1 MPLIHVLGP
10 SSTAWLR
17 LLGAACALW
26 AVARPALSARSRPAL
41 AEAIGLGIA
50 SAGMSTLFLGAIAR
64 IPLGL
69 ATAIEFIGPLAVAIA
84 ASRRL
89 LDAVWAA
96 LAGAGVVLL
105 TLKGWAWS
113 GDPLGIGLA
122 ACAAACF
129 GAYIVLT
136 KRVGQAFEGLQGLTV
151 SLTAAAL
158 AATPLGLGSM
168 RAAAPLWAVA
178 AAMALGLLSPVLP
191 FCLELLALRRM
202 SAQRF
207 GILTSADPAVSA
219 LVGWIVLGQTLDGRM
234 LLGIACV
241 VAASL
246 GAIAASSR
254 SP

>member
-1 MPLIHVLGP
+1 MPLIRLLGP
-10 SSTAWLR
+10 SSIAWLR
-17 LLGAACALW
+17 LLGAACAMW

-41 AEAIGLGIA
+41 GDAIGLGVV
-50 SAGMSTLFLGAIAR
+50 SAGTSTLFLWAIAR

-84 ASRRL
+84 ASRRP
-89 LDAVWAA
+89 LDAVWVA

-105 TLKGWAWS
+105 TLKGWTWS

-122 ACAAACF
+122 ACAAVCF
-129 GAYIVLT
+129 AAYIVLT

-158 AATPLGLGSM
+158 AATPLGIGSM
-168 RAAAPLWAVA
+168 RSTAPLWAVA
-178 AAMALGLLSPVLP
+178 AAMVLGLLSPLLP
-191 FCLELLALRRM
+191 FCLELLVLRRM
-202 SAQRF
+202 NARRF

-219 LVGWIVLGQTLDGRM
+219 LIGWLVLGQTLDGRK

-241 VAASL
+241 VVAGLGAAAAS
-246 GAIAASSR
+246 GRA
-254 SP
+254 P

>member
-1 MPLIHVLGP
+1 MPLIQTLGP

-41 AEAIGLGIA
+41 AAAIGLGFA
-50 SAGMSTLFLGAIAR
+50 SAAMSTLFLWAIAR

-69 ATAIEFIGPLAVAIA
+69 ATAIEFLGPLAVAIA
-84 ASRRL
+84 ASRRS
-89 LDAVWAA
+89 LDVVWAA

-105 TLKGWAWS
+105 TLKGWTWS

-122 ACAAACF
+122 ACAAVCF

-136 KRVGQAFEGLQGLTV
+136 KRVGQVFEGLQGLTV
-151 SLTAAAL
+151 SFTAAAL
-158 AATPLGLGSM
+158 AATPLGIGSM
-168 RAAAPLWAVA
+168 RALAPPWAMVA
-178 AAMALGLLSPVLP
+178 AMVLGLLSPVLT
-191 FCLELLALRRM
+191 FCLEMLALRRM

-219 LVGWIVLGQTLDGRM
+219 LIGWLVLDQTLDGRK

-246 GAIAASSR
+246 GAAAASGR
-254 SP
+254 AP